1 MSEKFK
7 IKVNIANRIYPLNI
21 SSPNEEQG
29 MRQAAKK
36 INDLIMRFERDYAVN
51 DKQDVLAMCALQFA
65 SAIEINGLNN
75 SEAVQNAVKKLSELD
90 DKLDQLDN
98 VH

>member
-21 SSPNEEQG
+21 NSPNEEQG
-29 MRQAAKK
+29 MRRAAKK
-36 INDLIMRFERDYAVN
+36 INDLIMRFERDYAVQ

-65 SAIEINGLNN
+65 SAIEINGLNSN
-75 SEAVQNAVKKLSELD
+75 ETVEKAVEKLTELD
-90 DKLDQLDN
+90 ERLSQLD
-98 VH
+98 